1 MSFLKTLLSALA
13 PFLLVIALFGSFA
26 QVSTY
31 AQLVP
36 NTCPES
42 GCPAIDPKS
51 LSNINGKEDIA
62 RFIIR
67 IANLVTYVVVAL
79 AVLMIVYGGF
89 LMIIGQADTGWTIVK
104 NCVLGVIVA
113 ILAYTIVNII
123 GQVLQGNIF
132 SFSDLGF

>member
-1 MSFLKTLLSALA
+1 MSFIKSLFTLLS
-13 PFLLVIALFGSFA
+13 PIFLGIVLFSSLT
-26 QVSTY
+26 QVSTF

-42 GCPAIDPKS
+42 GCPTIDPQS
-51 LSNINGKEDIA
+51 LSNVRGKEDVA

-67 IANLVTYVVVAL
+67 IANIVTYVVVAL

-89 LMIIGQADTGWTIVK
+89 LMIIGQADTGWSIVK
-104 NCVLGVIVA
+104 NCILGVIVV
-113 ILAYTIVNII
+113 ILAYTVVNII